1 LHDTPDVLVPI
12 VVGAG
17 TVMPKAAPTAL
28 ADGHDRVPVPDAGVA
43 VAVDAE
49 TAAVGVAVPAA
60 PLDDDEVEVALPQAA
75 TATEQSRATP
85 AATPSR

>member
-1 LHDTPDVLVPI
+1 MLVPI

-43 VAVDAE
+43 VAVDAGAE